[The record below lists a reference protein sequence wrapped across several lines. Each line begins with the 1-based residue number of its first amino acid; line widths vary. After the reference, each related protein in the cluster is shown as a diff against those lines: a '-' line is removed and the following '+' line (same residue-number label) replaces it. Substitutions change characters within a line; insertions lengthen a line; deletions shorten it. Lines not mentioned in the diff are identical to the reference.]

1 MFKVVV
7 SHSND
12 PDTSSATAD
21 ILLQLEKQL
30 DGQTPT
36 AGLLF
41 AAIDFDHQ
49 SLLNDIMDAWPKL
62 QLIGCTTDGE
72 VSSVLA
78 FQQDSV
84 TLMLFCADNSIQIS
98 AGIGRDVSS
107 DAAISTKSAITQATH
122 TLTKSVRLCIA
133 VPESLAVNSKDI
145 LDGLANALPE
155 GVPVVGGL
163 AADRWQ
169 FDTTYQFH
177 GRSLYSNTVP
187 VLLFSGAL
195 RCAHG
200 VASGWQ
206 PLGNPG
212 TVTRSETNT
221 VYEIDGKPALSYYRD
236 YLGEHEPSSNY
247 PLAVFTEGE
256 QFYLRAPSGEFD
268 LDTGSVNFFAEV
280 PQGAKVQM
288 SQSNRDNIL
297 AASRE
302 SMRQAIAAYGPD
314 EPTAALY
321 FSCASRRQLL
331 GTRTH
336 EEYEQARDSI
346 GIDVPSCGFY
356 TNGEISPME
365 LGAPTHFHNETFIS
379 LLIGP
384 ENKTD
389 KQAKD

>member
-1 MFKVVV
+1 MFKIVV

-12 PDTSSATAD
+12 PDTRSATED
-21 ILLQLEKQL
+21 ILLQCEKQL
-30 DGQTPT
+30 DGQMPT

-49 SLLNDIMDAWPKL
+49 SLLNDIMDAWPDL

-72 VSSVLA
+72 VSSILA

-84 TLMLFCADNSIQIS
+84 TLMLFCTDNSIQIS
-98 AGIGRDVSS
+98 AGIGGDASN
-107 DAAISTKSAITQATH
+107 DAAASARSAITQATQA
-122 TLTKSVRLCIA
+122 LTKPVRLCIT
-133 VPESLAVNSKDI
+133 VPESLGVNSKAI
-145 LDGLANALPE
+145 LDGLADALPN

-177 GRSLYSNTVP
+177 GRSLYSSAVP
-187 VLLFSGAL
+187 VLLFAGAL

-200 VASGWQ
+200 VASGWL
-206 PLGNPG
+206 PIGNPG
-212 TVTRSETNT
+212 TVTRSEANT
-221 VYEIDGKPALSYYRD
+221 VYEIDGKPALSYYRE
-236 YLGEHEPSSNY
+236 YLGKHEPSSNY
-247 PLAVFTEGE
+247 PLAVFTEDD

-268 LDTGSVNFFAEV
+268 TETGSVNFFAEV
-280 PQGAKVQM
+280 PVGAKVQM
-288 SQSNRDNIL
+288 SESNRDDIL

-302 SMRQAIAAYGPD
+302 SMLQAIDAYGPG
-314 EPTAALY
+314 EPAAALY

-336 EEYEQARDSI
+336 EEFEQARDSI
-346 GIDVPSCGFY
+346 GISVPSCGFY

-365 LGAPTHFHNETFIS
+365 LGAATHFHNETFIS

-384 ENKTD
+384 E
-389 KQAKD
+389 